1 MPAVETVV
9 TNTLLPEITRQRNRN
24 TEPLMR
30 QTISRNS
37 HLMNRWSTFSANLTL
52 KKAPTVIPMARSIPD
67 TYSTRSVETKTA
79 RDATL
84 SSAVH
89 TTFRALARTKSYRNP
104 PRQCGDQDKAHSG
117 LHEAPVDACTK
128 QHHEPQWTLP
138 ETTDSSVVLWRRDL
152 GKHQHDYRDGNHR
165 TEQDRL
171 ENLGM

>member
-1 MPAVETVV
+1 MVV

-30 QTISRNS
+30 QTISRSS

-67 TYSTRSVETKTA
+67 TYSTRSVETNTA

-104 PRQCGDQDKAHSG
+104 PPPVRRSG
-117 LHEAPVDACTK
+117 QSPLRPAQPPRRRLHKTASRT
-128 QHHEPQWTLP
+128 PQWALP
-138 ETTDSSVVLWRRDL
+138 ETTDPNVVLWRRDL
-152 GKHQHDYRDGNHR
+152 GKHQHDYRDGSHR